1 MVPPSFWGK
10 VRWGVVA
17 WIERLSA
24 VASCEGGKSGTDV
37 ASRAHAPP
45 LNKTPH
51 WCIYLASTHVDSEI
65 YTGSTMALHIRD
77 QRAAKLARRLAARK
91 GTTMTQAV
99 VTALE
104 GALAREE
111 RPLAE
116 RLDEIARE
124 AERLGNRVRG
134 RTPTKQEIDE
144 LWGNE

>member
-1 MVPPSFWGK
+1 
-10 VRWGVVA
+10 
-17 WIERLSA
+17 
-24 VASCEGGKSGTDV
+24 
-37 ASRAHAPP
+37 
-45 LNKTPH
+45 
-51 WCIYLASTHVDSEI
+51 
-65 YTGSTMALHIRD
+65 MALHIRD

>member
-1 MVPPSFWGK
+1 
-10 VRWGVVA
+10 
-17 WIERLSA
+17 
-24 VASCEGGKSGTDV
+24 
-37 ASRAHAPP
+37 
-45 LNKTPH
+45 
-51 WCIYLASTHVDSEI
+51 
-65 YTGSTMALHIRD
+65 MALHIRD
-77 QRAAKLARRLAARK
+77 ARAGRLAKQLAKRR

-99 VTALE
+99 VEALQ

-124 AERLGNRVRG
+124 AERLGNRARG